1 METDVVQG
9 SLCGTADSESAGME
23 ETRTYELQTTDL
35 EDYLLMWAQSRGQQ
49 QELLDERIALGR

>member
-35 EDYLLMWAQSRGQQ
+35 EDYLLM
-49 QELLDERIALGR
+49 